1 MSMALPQGKQKKS
14 FEWRGLLE
22 RKRGK
27 KTRTRYHQRTQ
38 HNARGT
44 RAPRRKYVTLYRCI
58 GQKITM
64 ATDTGNGRNDVGCSS
79 LLGGGRKKKIAVKFL
94 LGWSGCVSSGGV
106 CGCEQTTC
114 W

>member
-1 MSMALPQGKQKKS
+1 MLVKAPLYIEKAVHRVMYVYGSASRQTKK
-14 FEWRGLLE
+14 ELRVARLI
-22 RKRGK
+22 RKKEGK
-27 KTRTRYHQRTQ
+27 KNRTRYHQRTQ

-79 LLGGGRKKKIAVKFL
+79 LLGGERKKKK
-94 LGWSGCVSSGGV
+94 
-106 CGCEQTTC
+106 
-114 W
+114 